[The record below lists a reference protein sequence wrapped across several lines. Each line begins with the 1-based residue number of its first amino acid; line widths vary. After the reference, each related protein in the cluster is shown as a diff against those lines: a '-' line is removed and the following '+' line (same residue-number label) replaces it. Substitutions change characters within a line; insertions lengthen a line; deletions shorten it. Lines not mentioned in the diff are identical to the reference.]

1 MNLKTFLKALPYPVR
16 QLAKYM
22 ISLVPPQARYG
33 KVFWETYN
41 FLQESQWW
49 SREKLEDYQYQQL
62 SKLLHHS
69 YQNVPYYR
77 KIFDERELKPKDIQ
91 NFDDLKKLPYLT
103 KELIRENLTS
113 LIAENYPSSKLQY
126 ITTGGSTGIP
136 LGFYQQR
143 RISDSR
149 EWAFMLT
156 LWNRVNF
163 KIGDKRA
170 ILRGTVV
177 KSINKG
183 KFWEYNPSD
192 KTLIFSSYHMT
203 DQTMP
208 KYIKKINHF
217 QPDFLHVYPSVLTI
231 LARFMKKEN
240 IEPFSSLKGVLSG
253 SENLYSWQRDLL
265 EDVFQCRVFSWYGHT
280 EQAVLAGEC
289 EKNVNYHLFPEYGLV
304 ELIDKNGNPISK
316 NDEVGEIVATGFNNF
331 AVPFV
336 RYKTG
341 DLAVLSHDECLCGRN
356 YLSLKRIEGRKQE
369 YLITKDEGLISLG
382 PALFSIHD
390 ANWANI
396 KQIQFIQEEPGTLVI
411 RIVTEQ
417 TSPESEIGE
426 YILKLFRARF
436 GELFQLELD
445 FVDHIPPTSS
455 GKHRFLIQKLPIE
468 FENI

>member
-192 KTLIFSSYHMT
+192 KTLIFSSE
-203 DQTMP
+203 
-208 KYIKKINHF
+208 II
-217 QPDFLHVYPSVLTI
+217 
-231 LARFMKKEN
+231 
-240 IEPFSSLKGVLSG
+240 SSLI
-253 SENLYSWQRDLL
+253 
-265 EDVFQCRVFSWYGHT
+265 
-280 EQAVLAGEC
+280 
-289 EKNVNYHLFPEYGLV
+289 
-304 ELIDKNGNPISK
+304 EL
-316 NDEVGEIVATGFNNF
+316 
-331 AVPFV
+331 
-336 RYKTG
+336 
-341 DLAVLSHDECLCGRN
+341 
-356 YLSLKRIEGRKQE
+356 
-369 YLITKDEGLISLG
+369 
-382 PALFSIHD
+382 
-390 ANWANI
+390 
-396 KQIQFIQEEPGTLVI
+396 
-411 RIVTEQ
+411 
-417 TSPESEIGE
+417 
-426 YILKLFRARF
+426 
-436 GELFQLELD
+436 
-445 FVDHIPPTSS
+445 
-455 GKHRFLIQKLPIE
+455 
-468 FENI
+468 